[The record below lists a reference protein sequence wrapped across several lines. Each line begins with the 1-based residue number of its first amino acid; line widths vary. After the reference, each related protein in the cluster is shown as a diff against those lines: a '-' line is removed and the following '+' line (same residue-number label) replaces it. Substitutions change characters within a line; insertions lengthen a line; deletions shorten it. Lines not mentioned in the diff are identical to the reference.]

1 MVIADSLRSDRALFH
16 RVQLDDPLVMRIR
29 ELSRTEQDIQQQQT
43 RVSNQL
49 RDLLWRYFP
58 PLIKLSPG
66 LDEGWLWDLLELAP
80 TPEKARKRSRIEKI
94 LCTFSIENVRKC
106 PRFNAA

>member
-49 RDLLWRYFP
+49 RDLLP
-58 PLIKLSPG
+58 QLTKVSPG
-66 LDEGWLWDLLELAP
+66 LDEGWLWDLLELGP
-80 TPEKARKRSRIEKI
+80 HRRKRA
-94 LCTFSIENVRKC
+94 N
-106 PRFNAA
+106 

>member
-1 MVIADSLRSDRALFH
+1 MDRFRDRHTVAGAKDDRRDAMVIADSLRSDRALFH

-58 PLIKLSPG
+58 QLIKLFAGSG
-66 LDEGWLWDLLELAP
+66 
-80 TPEKARKRSRIEKI
+80 
-94 LCTFSIENVRKC
+94 
-106 PRFNAA
+106 